1 MEEEARENGVGTILL
16 SLGFFALVGGVAYYL
31 YNREP
36 EGLITSSGGMTSAQA
51 GELAVRRARSNFPW
65 MDTFTVTRVSV
76 NESTGDFI
84 VRVNCDGDDHD
95 FVVTPAGQV
104 VMESQA
110 KANPLTFQQVG
121 HFGPRGK
128 F

>member
-1 MEEEARENGVGTILL
+1 MEEEARENGIVGSVLTLGLL
-16 SLGFFALVGGVAYYL
+16 ALLGGAAYYW

-36 EGLITSSGGMTSAQA
+36 SGLTSGSGSLTASQA
-51 GELAVRRARSNFPW
+51 GELALRRAKSNFPW
-65 MDTFTVTRVSV
+65 MDSFTVKRVSV

-84 VRVNCDGDDHD
+84 VRVDCDGDDHD

-121 HFGPRGK
+121 HYGPRGR